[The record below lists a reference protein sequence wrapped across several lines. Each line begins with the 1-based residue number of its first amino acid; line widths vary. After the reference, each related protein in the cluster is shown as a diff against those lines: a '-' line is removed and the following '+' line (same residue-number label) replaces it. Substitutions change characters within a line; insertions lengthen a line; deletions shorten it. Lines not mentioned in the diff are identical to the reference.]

1 MEQLASRDL
10 GLWGWFKES
19 LMGHYSP
26 ARVRPN
32 SLGTNS

>member
-19 LMGHYSP
+19 LMERYSP
-26 ARVRPN
+26 ARLRPN
-32 SLGTNS
+32 SLRTNS